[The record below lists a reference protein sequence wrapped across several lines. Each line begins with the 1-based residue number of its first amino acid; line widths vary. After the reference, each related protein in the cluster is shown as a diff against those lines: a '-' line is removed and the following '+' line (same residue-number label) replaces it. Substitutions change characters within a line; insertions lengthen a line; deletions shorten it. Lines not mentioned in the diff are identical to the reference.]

1 MPGDGPSNSSGSIH
15 HESSGGAFLVG
26 ALGSPIEPS
35 AAADCERILESW
47 WGQPVNTVTSAAF
60 VVAAAL
66 VWWRRHDMPTALFLA
81 AIGAGS
87 IAFHGPMPVWAEFL
101 HDASIVLTLA
111 WILLV
116 ETGRE
121 RSWPLAFAV
130 GLAVSVKP
138 VVADPAQALLA
149 VAAIGVVLVVSRR
162 RPRRL
167 PAVGILAAGA
177 LVGTLSRT
185 GGPLCDPDSI
195 WQGHGFW
202 HVAAA
207 AALTLWGMSTR
218 DSRLET

>member
-1 MPGDGPSNSSGSIH
+1 MPGDGSSNSSGSIH
-15 HESSGGAFLVG
+15 LESSGGAILVG
-26 ALGSPIEPS
+26 ALGSSIEPS
-35 AAADCERILESW
+35 AAADCERILQSW

-66 VWWRRHDMPTALFLA
+66 VWWRRRDLPTALLLF

-87 IAFHGPMPVWAEFL
+87 IAFHGPMPAWNEFL

-121 RSWPLAFAV
+121 RFWPFALAV

-138 VVADPAQALLA
+138 DVADPAQAFLA
-149 VAAIGVVLVVSRR
+149 IAAIGVILVVSRR
-162 RPRRL
+162 GPRRL
-167 PAVGILAAGA
+167 TAVGILAAGA
-177 LVGTLSRT
+177 LIGTLSRT

-207 AALTLWGMSTR
+207 AALTLWGMSTQDLR
-218 DSRLET
+218 PEI